1 MEKTMLPPSGRY
13 NYEKLW
19 HFYTDDL
26 ITKILQRLPETIV
39 FHPQLITL
47 PVVLRKPDEKYQAE
61 MVF

>member
-1 MEKTMLPPSGRY
+1 MLPPSGRY

-26 ITKILQRLPETIV
+26 IPKILQRLPETIV